1 MTDLR
6 IAIVV
11 PFLNE
16 ETHLPHLLAS
26 LEAQSRLPDRLL
38 LVDDGSRDGSTA
50 AAEAFARRHD
60 WATVVQR
67 PRRPHERD
75 RLARG
80 SAVEAFAWGV
90 AQLDEPWTAV
100 AKLDADLRLSPRT
113 VETIE
118 RCLQRRPE
126 VGISG
131 ARLGLDTSAGV
142 SRHRAR
148 RDHVD
153 GAIKFYRRACWE
165 DIAPLPVLLGW
176 DTVDEVRAGLEG
188 WTVASVDV
196 PGGNPL
202 QLRAMGLHDGLLRGY
217 RRWGRCAWSYGEH
230 PLHVLAV
237 AVQRLGDRP
246 PVVGSANYALGWLLA
261 ALRRAPRAEPA
272 VRRHVREDQLRRLRR
287 RARSLGR
294 PAVAGDDA

>member
-1 MTDLR
+1 MTGLR

-11 PFLNE
+11 PFLDE
-16 ETHLPHLLAS
+16 EAHLPRMLAS
-26 LEAQSRLPDRLL
+26 LEAQSRRPDRLL

-50 AAEAFARRHD
+50 AAEAFAARHA
-60 WATVVQR
+60 WATVLRR

-90 AQLDEPWTAV
+90 AELREPWGAV
-100 AKLDADLRLSPRT
+100 AKLDADVQLSPRT
-113 VETIE
+113 VETVE
-118 RCLQRRPE
+118 RCLLSRPA

-131 ARLGLDTSAGV
+131 GRLGVDPAGGAG
-142 SRHRAR
+142 RHRAR

-176 DTVDEVRAGLEG
+176 DTIDEVRARLQG
-188 WTVASVDV
+188 WAVASVDV
-196 PGGNPL
+196 PGGNPV

-217 RRWGRCAWSYGEH
+217 RRWGRCAWGYGEH

-237 AVQRLGDRP
+237 ALQRLGDRP
-246 PVVGSANYALGWLLA
+246 PVIGSANYILGWVLA
-261 ALRRAPRAEPA
+261 ALRRSPRAEPA
-272 VRRHVREDQLRRLRR
+272 VRRYVREDQLRRLRR
-287 RARSLGR
+287 RARAFGR
-294 PAVAGDDA
+294 PALAGEDA